1 MRIGRDHRT
10 LTSDR
15 YAKSIIPFESVGA
28 DVPFAYG
35 ADCLSQDAVSKAS
48 LIGTDFK
55 FTNDFK
61 NSFAVGYPSNIGSAQ
76 EQSQLDNNP

>member
-1 MRIGRDHRT
+1 MRIGRDNGT

-15 YAKSIIPFESVGA
+15 NAESIIPFESVGA
-28 DVPFAYG
+28 DVPYAYG

-55 FTNDFK
+55 FTKDFK
-61 NSFAVGYPSNIGSAQ
+61 NSFAVGYSSNIGSAQ
-76 EQSQLDNNP
+76 ERSQLKL

>member
-1 MRIGRDHRT
+1 MLIGRDHRT
-10 LTSDR
+10 FKSDR
-15 YAKSIIPFESVGA
+15 YAKSIPFESVGA